1 MSARANALAF
11 PVQIADL
18 KQRLATG
25 RRTLQEAYPL
35 RPRPAATL
43 RRHARLVDG
52 VLRELWRRLEVPPA
66 LALVAVG
73 GYGRGELFP
82 YSDVDVLV
90 LLPAPA
96 EAPLRQTL
104 ERLVGALWDVGL
116 DTAHSVRTVDE
127 CLEQARKDIT
137 IETTLMEARLLA
149 GSRTLF
155 RRFRSALEATVDAQA
170 FLRAK
175 RLEQEQRH
183 QRYHDASTNLE
194 PNLKESPGGLRDLQM
209 ILWIAQACGLGRR
222 WRDLV
227 RNGLIAEEELRQL
240 RRQEAKLQDLRI
252 RLHYLAGRREDRLL
266 FDFQTALARELGI
279 TDRGARRASELLMQ
293 RYYRAAKVVA
303 QLNVILLLN
312 LEARIDPRP
321 PGEPHVL
328 NDRFQVVNGL
338 LMARDPNLF
347 LERPSAILESF
358 LLMQQHREIK
368 GRDAETLRALW
379 RAVGQVG
386 GRLRR
391 DPESP
396 KLFMQILR
404 QPTGITRE
412 LRRMNRY
419 GVLGL
424 YIPAFGRIV
433 GQMQHDLYH
442 VYTVDEHI
450 LMVVRNLRRFAVTEF
465 AHEYP
470 LCSRLM
476 AEFERPEVL
485 YLAALFHDIAKG
497 RGGDHSA
504 LGALEARR
512 FCRRHDLLPE
522 DAELVAWLVQ
532 HHLVMS
538 HTAQKQDLSDPEVI
552 ARFARLVAT
561 DRRLTALYLLT
572 VADIRGT
579 SPKVWNAWK
588 AKLLE
593 DLYLL
598 TRRYLGGQMP
608 APASIIETR
617 QGEALRLLRLAAV
630 PEGVHKRLWSKLDV
644 AYFLRHEP
652 QEIAWH
658 TRVLNYRVD
667 TPTPVVKAR
676 LAPGAEG
683 IQVLVYCA
691 DRPQLFA
698 RLCDCFARI
707 NFSIVEAKI
716 YTTRH
721 GYALDS
727 FLVLDPENK
736 PLSYRDLTSYI
747 EYEVSQALDS
757 AAPLGPPPSGRV
769 SRQMKH
775 FPIPPEVHLQADDYG
790 RHHILSI
797 VAGDRTGLLSRVAR
811 VLHAH
816 GINVHSARITT
827 LGERAE
833 DTFLIS
839 GGRLGDDK
847 AVVQLETD
855 LLEALK
861 T

>member
-1 MSARANALAF
+1 MAARPEA
-11 PVQIADL
+11 PVPAVHLLDL
-18 KQRLATG
+18 KRELARERERL
-25 RRTLQEAYPL
+25 REAYRQ
-35 RPRPAATL
+35 RPHPGWAL
-43 RRHARLVDG
+43 RRHARLVDQ
-52 VLRELWRRLEVPPA
+52 VLRKLWQRLAMPSTLA
-66 LALVAVG
+66 LAAVG

-90 LLPAPA
+90 LLPAPEDA
-96 EAPLRQTL
+96 ALAPAL
-104 ERLVGALWDVGL
+104 ERFVGALWDVGL

-127 CLEQARKDIT
+127 CLEQARRDIT
-137 IETTLMEARLLA
+137 IETTLLEARWLA
-149 GSRTLF
+149 GNRTLF
-155 RRFRSALEATVDAQA
+155 QRLKTSLAAILDPAA
-170 FLRAK
+170 FLQAK

-194 PNLKESPGGLRDLQM
+194 PNLKESPGGLRDLQT
-209 ILWIAQACGLGRR
+209 ILWIAQACGLGRS

-227 RNGLIAEEELRQL
+227 HKGLLSEEEARQL
-240 RRQEAKLQDLRI
+240 RRQEAKLKDLRI

-266 FDFQTALARELGI
+266 FDFQTALARELGLS
-279 TDRGARRASELLMQ
+279 DRGVRRAGELLMQ
-293 RYYRAAKVVA
+293 RYYRAARVVA
-303 QLNVILLLN
+303 QLNVILLLD
-312 LEARIDPRP
+312 LEARINP
-321 PGEPHVL
+321 PSSGEPQVL
-328 NDRFQVVNGL
+328 NERFQVTNGL
-338 LMARDPNLF
+338 LQARDPEVF
-347 LERPSAILESF
+347 LKHPSAILESF
-358 LLMQQHREIK
+358 LLLQQHREIQ
-368 GRDAETLRALW
+368 GRDAQTLRALW
-379 RAVGQVG
+379 RAVGEVG
-386 GRLRR
+386 ARLRR
-391 DPESP
+391 DPDSP
-396 KLFMQILR
+396 RLFMEILR
-404 QPTGITRE
+404 QPAGITRE

-497 RGGDHSA
+497 RGGDHSS

-512 FCRRHDLLPE
+512 FCRRHSLSPE
-522 DAELVAWLVQ
+522 DAELVEWLVR
-532 HHLVMS
+532 HHLMMS

-552 ARFARLVAT
+552 ARFAQRVGT

-588 AKLLE
+588 ARLLE
-593 DLYLL
+593 DLFHL
-598 TRRYLGGQMP
+598 TRRHLSGQAP
-608 APASIIETR
+608 PPASLLEAR
-617 QGEALRLLRLAAV
+617 QDEALRQLRLAAV
-630 PEGVHKRLWSKLDV
+630 PDAAHERLWSKLDV
-644 AYFLRHEP
+644 AYFLRHTPE
-652 QEIAWH
+652 EIAWH
-658 TRVLNYRVD
+658 TRLLNYRVD
-667 TPTPVVKAR
+667 TPSPVVKAR

-683 IQVLVYCA
+683 IQVLVYCP
-691 DRPQLFA
+691 DQPRLFA

-707 NFSIVEAKI
+707 GFSIAEAKI

-736 PLSYRDLTSYI
+736 SLSYRDLTSYL
-747 EYEVSQALDS
+747 EYEVSRALEGP
-757 AAPLGPPPSGRV
+757 AAPPPPLGRV

-775 FPIPPEVHLQADDYG
+775 FPIVPQVHIRPDDYG

-811 VLHAH
+811 VLHDH
-816 GINVHSARITT
+816 GVNVESARITT

-839 GGRLGDDK
+839 GGKLLDDK
-847 AVVQLETD
+847 AVVRLETD

-861 T
+861 A